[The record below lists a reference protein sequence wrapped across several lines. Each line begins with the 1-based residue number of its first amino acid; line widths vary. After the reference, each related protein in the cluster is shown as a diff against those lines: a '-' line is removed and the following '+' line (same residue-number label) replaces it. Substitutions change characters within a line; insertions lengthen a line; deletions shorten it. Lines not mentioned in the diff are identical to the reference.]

1 MKNHNEDKMIIS
13 VKAYHFKD
21 LQNKLYDSDWLDA
34 ELIIKNENKIQ
45 IITLEFWLV
54 EELERLQNWLEN
66 ISENKFMNKTL
77 DFIDP
82 NLNFKLMKRSNKRVV
97 KAIYQL
103 NEMNKIVWELLVT
116 KENLVKLISEI
127 KNILINF
134 PCRCGFKHELN

>member
-34 ELIIKNENKIQ
+34 KLIIKNENKIQ

>member
-13 VKAYHFKD
+13 VKAYHFND
-21 LQNKLYDSDWLDA
+21 LQNKLHDSDWLDA
-34 ELIIKNENKIQ
+34 ELIIKNGNKIQ

-127 KNILINF
+127 KNILIKF
-134 PCRCGFKHELN
+134 PCRCGFKH